1 MANVALQAAG
11 TLAYNGTY
19 ASKILL
25 EPMFHSDDIMRN
37 YTIYPNVKYKQN
49 IVMAPKL
56 AGITAVNS
64 GCGTA
69 NICNPAGFTVIQ
81 KQIVVSNVSVKQVQC
96 WDEFKDSVI
105 VESYRNGINMPDLTG
120 TELAQVIVDRVR
132 NGISSDM
139 VRNMWAG
146 EATITVGGADC
157 TYQSMGDGLWL
168 QMATATAFQAGTSAN
183 LTPVT
188 GALVTA
194 AATASYAAV
203 GGLISVADVT
213 LLLENVFSTAP
224 SALQQ
229 VPAAEKRMFVTPN
242 VYNAWYSALTAV
254 AVSGA
259 VDYGHSEAQAGKG
272 RLFFRGIELVP
283 MYEWDVALTLA
294 ATGAGIDLSAL
305 FTQAGATTT
314 TQTTN
319 GVIYTASANLMIGT
333 DVSSP
338 ENEMKMIYDEVSDN
352 MYIRAGFT
360 MGFQFGW
367 NSLVNGATLI
377 G

>member
-1 MANVALQAAG
+1 MANVAIDGIVAG
-11 TLAYNGTY
+11 GGATYNGTY

-56 AGITAVNS
+56 ASITAVNT
-64 GCGTA
+64 GCGTV
-69 NICNPAGFTVIQ
+69 NTCNPAGFTVIQ
-81 KQIVVSNVSVKQVQC
+81 KQIVVENVSVKQVQC
-96 WDEFKDSVI
+96 WNEFKDQVI
-105 VESYRNGINMPDLTG
+105 VESYRNGVNMPDLTG
-120 TELAQVIVDRVR
+120 TQLAQVIIDRVR

-146 EATITVGGADC
+146 MAVPAVADC
-157 TYQSMGDGLWL
+157 TYGSMGIGLWDAL
-168 QMATATAFQAGTSAN
+168 STGTAFVGGTSAN

-188 GALVTA
+188 GALTA
-194 AATASYAAV
+194 GAATSSYATV
-203 GGLISVADVT
+203 GGAISVADVT

-229 VPAAEKRMFVTPN
+229 VAASEKRIFVTPN

-254 AVSGA
+254 AVAGA
-259 VDYGHSEAQAGKG
+259 VDSGHAEAQSGKS
-272 RLFFRGIELVP
+272 RLYFRGIELVP
-283 MYEWDVALTLA
+283 MYEWDVALTA
-294 ATGAGIDLSAL
+294 RTGADLPAA
-305 FTQAGATTT
+305 FTQAGAATT

-319 GVIYTASANLMIGT
+319 GAIYVAKDNLLIGT

-360 MGFQFGW
+360 MGFQYGW
-367 NSLVNGATLI
+367 NSLINGATLV